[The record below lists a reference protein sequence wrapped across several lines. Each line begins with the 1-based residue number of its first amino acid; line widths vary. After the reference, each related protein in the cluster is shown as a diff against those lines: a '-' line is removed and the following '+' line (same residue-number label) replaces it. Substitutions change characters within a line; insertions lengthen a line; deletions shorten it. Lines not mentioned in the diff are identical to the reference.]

1 MKVQIGHEDV
11 ADAARPGEEPMAAS
25 VVLEEVEIF
34 YGDLRATMPL
44 SFEAHTGELVSIVGA
59 SGCGKSSALRAIGG
73 LLTPRSGVATVN
85 GSVVTAPRPK
95 EVAYLFQ
102 NLALF
107 PWRSSI
113 RNIEIAL
120 EFAGVPRRQRRERA
134 EQALETVGLMEFAE
148 KHPAQLSGGMQQ
160 RVALARAFASDAG
173 ILLFDEPFAALD
185 EHSRM
190 RLGMEV
196 LRMLEAEQKT
206 VIFVTHSLS
215 EAVYLSDRIVV
226 MSPRPGSIVET
237 IDVDLPHPR
246 NGAMMR
252 SPEFHAI
259 TDRLT
264 ELLFSDKAEKIA

>member
-1 MKVQIGHEDV
+1 
-11 ADAARPGEEPMAAS
+11 MAAS

>member
-1 MKVQIGHEDV
+1 
-11 ADAARPGEEPMAAS
+11 
-25 VVLEEVEIF
+25 
-34 YGDLRATMPL
+34 
-44 SFEAHTGELVSIVGA
+44 
-59 SGCGKSSALRAIGG
+59 
-73 LLTPRSGVATVN
+73 
-85 GSVVTAPRPK
+85 VVTAPRPK